1 MLKSKVGLD
10 WMIIIIPC
18 AINFQSRQTLLGEIL
33 TYQKFIAKIKQNS
46 TNVFIISLYVFLC
59 DSAAMAAGQLSCPMD
74 PPAPDVGGVV
84 GRRLVPR
91 HLLLPHPQPPSPRC
105 LSCPIIHV
113 SKSCQEA
120 ALLAPDEPATQNS
133 PIT

>member
-1 MLKSKVGLD
+1 MAEVLTCPEDKLTKC
-10 WMIIIIPC
+10 PP
-18 AINFQSRQTLLGEIL
+18 EISEEIFF
-33 TYQKFIAKIKQNS
+33 TYQKFIAKARQK
-46 TNVFIISLYVFLC
+46 VPMYVYIISLYVIFC

-91 HLLLPHPQPPSPRC
+91 HLLLPHPQPPSPSC

-120 ALLAPDEPATQNS
+120 ALLAPDEPAAQNS